1 MKARTLI
8 RLYAPPLV
16 LLVWAV
22 LWFAGLRGDI
32 VVVVGL
38 VGTAAAYIVSELE
51 RTAQRL
57 RGGSR
62 ADSS

>member
-1 MKARTLI
+1 
-8 RLYAPPLV
+8 
-16 LLVWAV
+16 V